1 MLDFPVYSYIEM
13 LGDDFPFKVEVR
25 TPVDMNRVKHAHEH
39 LQLCYM
45 MSGSCQHVTNSR
57 SYILTKGD
65 LFSIP
70 PYQEHRLEVYESMDF
85 VLIQIDFMPHVINEN
100 LRDLTRMQTF
110 MDFAYIRPLISQ
122 EDLIPKM
129 TLPPSSQISV
139 ENLLEVMMTEWMKK
153 EDGYQLA
160 IKAELLKL
168 LVITGRQYARYSEN
182 QGQQEH
188 RIVLLHREALNQAI
202 AFMESHYHED
212 LHLEDIANIAYMSPS
227 YFSSILR
234 LIKGKSYIE
243 YLSAIRMQAAMEL
256 LRCTEHNITE
266 IASRVGY
273 NHISHFT
280 RMFKKYTGVT
290 PSDFRKYPSYS
301 G

>member
-1 MLDFPVYSYIEM
+1 MSDFPVYSYIEM
-13 LGDDFPFKVEVR
+13 MDDEFPFKVEVR
-25 TPVDMNRVKHAHEH
+25 TPADMNRVQHAHEH

-45 MSGSCQHVTNSR
+45 MSGSCRHVTNNR

-70 PYQEHRLEVYESMDF
+70 PYQEHRLEVRESMEF
-85 VLIQIDFMPHVINEN
+85 VLVQIDFMPHVINEN
-100 LRDLTRMQTF
+100 LRDLTHMQTF

-122 EDLIPKM
+122 DDLIPKM
-129 TLPPSSQISV
+129 SLPPSNQLSV
-139 ENLLEVMMTEWMKK
+139 ESLLEVMMTEWTEK
-153 EDGYQLA
+153 EDGFRLA

-188 RIVLLHREALNQAI
+188 QSVLLHREALHQAI
-202 AFMESHYHED
+202 AYMESHYHED
-212 LHLEDIANIAYMSPS
+212 LHLENVAGIAYMSPS
-227 YFSSILR
+227 YFSSMLR

-256 LRCTEHNITE
+256 LRSTGLHVTE
-266 IASRVGY
+266 IASRTGY
-273 NHISHFT
+273 NHISHFN
-280 RMFKKYTGVT
+280 RMFKKHTGVT
-290 PSDFRKYPSYS
+290 PRDFRKHPSYS
-301 G
+301 N